1 MLSMSELAMNPNR
14 KVTTVCYGKKQDW
27 DDREEAQA
35 YFLEAMMNSDG
46 AEHDRYSGIY
56 IQLQNGLDYCT
67 DEDDDEE
74 VLASLSESRDRLS
87 GKLCYEFHYNQRRYK
102 YTLLRFADMIVRAD
116 VTAKK
121 LKSRIM
127 ELDAENRELRKQLAD
142 MERKMK
148 R

>member
-1 MLSMSELAMNPNR
+1 MPKRFDTEGTPFLFTPHSEGEL
-14 KVTTVCYGKKQDW
+14 D
-27 DDREEAQA
+27 E
-35 YFLEAMMNSDG
+35 YF
-46 AEHDRYSGIY
+46 SGDHEKSVSAVAKDVI
-56 IQLQNGLDYCT
+56 
-67 DEDDDEE
+67 
-74 VLASLSESRDRLS
+74 ASLSESRDRFS
-87 GKLCYEFHYNQRRYK
+87 GKLCYTFNYNQRRYR

>member
-1 MLSMSELAMNPNR
+1 MKPFDTDKMPWLFTPHGEGELNEYFSSDHSIVISETS
-14 KVTTVCYGKKQDW
+14 K
-27 DDREEAQA
+27 
-35 YFLEAMMNSDG
+35 
-46 AEHDRYSGIY
+46 
-56 IQLQNGLDYCT
+56 
-67 DEDDDEE
+67 E
-74 VLASLSESRDRLS
+74 VIASLSESRDR
-87 GKLCYEFHYNQRRYK
+87 
-102 YTLLRFADMIVRAD
+102 LLRFADMIVRAD

>member
-1 MLSMSELAMNPNR
+1 
-14 KVTTVCYGKKQDW
+14 
-27 DDREEAQA
+27 
-35 YFLEAMMNSDG
+35 
-46 AEHDRYSGIY
+46 
-56 IQLQNGLDYCT
+56 
-67 DEDDDEE
+67 
-74 VLASLSESRDRLS
+74 
-87 GKLCYEFHYNQRRYK
+87 
-102 YTLLRFADMIVRAD
+102 MIVRAD